1 MLFSLLPVTF
11 NDSFAG
17 ALVYLA
23 SNVNMLY
30 LHGTWIDVVRS
41 AITHVIS

>member
-11 NDSFAG
+11 NDSFLG

-23 SNVNMLY
+23 SNVKLTCCMY
-30 LHGTWIDVVRS
+30 VVRG
-41 AITHVIS
+41 